1 MSGIDE
7 AGREFGHGLVLGK
20 FYPPHAGHHHLV
32 RTAAARCR
40 RLTVLV
46 CASSVESIPLD
57 DRVAWM
63 REAHPEEGVE
73 VVGTVDDVPVDY
85 SDPDVWDAHMA
96 VFRAAVPEPVD
107 AVFTSEAY
115 GVELGR
121 RFGAVPITVDVDR
134 TAYPVSGTAVRKD
147 PVGCWNHL
155 AAPVRAALARRV
167 VVVGAESTGTT
178 TLARALAEHHRSRGG
193 VWADT
198 RWVPEYGRLRTEEK
212 YARLRAERPGAGL
225 EELVWESAEFELI
238 AERQLAAED
247 AAARVGSPVLFCDTD
262 ALATTV
268 WHERYVGGRS
278 RAVEAVAARGRHHLW
293 LLTDHEGVPFE
304 DDGLRDGEHLRA
316 WMTDRFRTELSR
328 RGLPHL
334 VLTGPHEERLRAAA
348 AAVDEL
354 LARGW
359 DFADPLPVN
368 G

>member
-1 MSGIDE
+1 MS
-7 AGREFGHGLVLGK
+7 EFEHGLVLGK
-20 FYPPHAGHHHLV
+20 FYPPHAGHHHLI

-46 CASSVESIPLD
+46 CASSVESIPLA
-57 DRVAWM
+57 DRVAWL
-63 REAHPEEGVE
+63 REVHPGEGVE

-85 SDPDVWDAHMA
+85 SDPAVWDAHMA
-96 VFRAAVPEPVD
+96 VFRAAVPGPVD

-115 GVELGR
+115 GGELGR
-121 RFGAVPITVDVDR
+121 RFGAAAVTVDPDR

-147 PVGCWNHL
+147 PVGCWPHL

-178 TLARALAEHHRSRGG
+178 TLARALAGHYRARGG
-193 VWADT
+193 VWEET
-198 RWVPEYGRLRTEEK
+198 RWVPEYGRRYSEEK
-212 YARLRAERPGAGL
+212 HARLLAERPGAPFAD
-225 EELVWESAEFELI
+225 VTWESAEFELI
-238 AERQLAAED
+238 AERQLAEEE
-247 AAARVGSPVLFCDTD
+247 AAARAGSPVLFCDTD

-268 WHERYVGGRS
+268 WHERYTGRCSS
-278 RAVEAVAARGRHHLW
+278 RVAAVAARGRHHLW
-293 LLTDHEGVPFE
+293 LLTDHTGVPFE

-316 WMTDRFRTELSR
+316 WMTDRFRTELTR

-334 VLTGPHEERLRAAA
+334 VLTGPHEHRLRTAV
-348 AAVDEL
+348 AAVDDL

-359 DFADPLPVN
+359 HFADPLPER

>member
-1 MSGIDE
+1 MSGT
-7 AGREFGHGLVLGK
+7 AGEFGHGLVLGK

-46 CASSVESIPLD
+46 CASSVESIPLE

-63 REAHPEEGVE
+63 REAHPEEGVD
-73 VVGTVDDVPVDY
+73 VVGAVDDVPVDY

-115 GVELGR
+115 GEELGR
-121 RFGAVPITVDVDR
+121 RFGAVSVAVDVDR

-147 PVGCWNHL
+147 PVGCWGYL

-178 TLARALAEHHRSRGG
+178 TLARALAEHYRSRGG

-198 RWVPEYGRLRTEEK
+198 RWVPEYGRRHSEEK
-212 YARLRAERPGAGL
+212 YARLRAEKPDARL
-225 EELVWESAEFELI
+225 EELVWESGEFELI
-238 AERQLAAED
+238 AERQLADED

-278 RAVEAVAARGRHHLW
+278 RAVEAIAARGGHHLW

-334 VLTGPHEERLRAAA
+334 VLTGPHEERLRTAV
-348 AAVDEL
+348 AAVDGL

-359 DFADPLPVN
+359 HFADPLPVN